1 MLKIILTQKPDEKVS
16 GTNVVFPDPVWIIGP
31 AIANWGITNAF
42 IKSNST
48 EKKTVF
54 NNKTNSRVV

>member
-1 MLKIILTQKPDEKVS
+1 MLKIILTQKSDEKVS

-42 IKSNST
+42 I
-48 EKKTVF
+48 